1 VINVTVGGPGGT
13 TETVSSFIYRVYRD
27 RSNVGYGTGLA
38 MFYLLMIIVL
48 LTVLLRLSKRWTQKL
63 A

>member
-1 VINVTVGGPGGT
+1 
-13 TETVSSFIYRVYRD
+13 VYRD

-48 LTVLLRLSKRWTQKL
+48 LTVLLRLSRRWTQKF